1 MGDEEGET
9 KPHIIIDNGTGYCK
23 AGLSGE
29 EGPRAVFPA
38 CVGYPKYASGMVGG
52 DKKEFFVGAD
62 AEAKRG
68 VLKVN

>member
-1 MGDEEGET
+1 MAEEGDGES

-38 CVGYPKYASGMVGG
+38 CVGYPKYASGMVGT
-52 DKKEFFVGAD
+52 EHQSNSTL
-62 AEAKRG
+62 EPIR
-68 VLKVN
+68 

>member
-1 MGDEEGET
+1 MAEGEEGEA

-52 DKKEFFVGAD
+52 WC
-62 AEAKRG
+62 
-68 VLKVN
+68 

>member
-1 MGDEEGET
+1 MAEEGEGES

-38 CVGYPKYASGMVGG
+38 CVGYPKYASGIQNMPV
-52 DKKEFFVGAD
+52 V
-62 AEAKRG
+62 R
-68 VLKVN
+68 